1 MLTSKRRNV
10 APVIQAVR
18 IVALSA
24 VTACAPLS
32 HVDRSTGTCAVGK
45 AECDVRCEQQVDLG
59 DRAFCAEDCRRAAVA
74 CEGPRAKL
82 AGMDV
87 DRPPRVTDYG
97 PAVASRV
104 TLSDGRLESNGPNV
118 AFTGEA
124 RAVEGAWEVLPG
136 GLLRVTFALPS
147 NTREAELLVD
157 HGCAGQPCFVTASL
171 GEQALTARY
180 APPRRLPGGK
190 LHRDVWPVT
199 PLLPAPEPKAPP
211 GSTRPLSLVI
221 YNNVEAGS
229 RAPWLVGR
237 VVLYHRALAR

>member
-1 MLTSKRRNV
+1 VLTSKRRSTFWILKV
-10 APVIQAVR
+10 A
-18 IVALSA
+18 ALAA

-32 HVDRSTGTCAVGK
+32 HLDRATGTCAVGK
-45 AECDVRCEQQVDLG
+45 AECDARCERLTDLD
-59 DRAFCAEDCRRAAVA
+59 DRAFCTEDCRRASVA
-74 CEGPRAKL
+74 CEGPRARQ

-87 DRPPRVTDYG
+87 DLPPRVTDYG
-97 PAVASRV
+97 PAFASRV

-136 GLLRVTFALPS
+136 GLIRVTFALPS

-157 HGCAGQPCFVTASL
+157 HGCGGQPCFVTASL
-171 GEQALTARY
+171 GERPLTARY
-180 APPRRLPGGK
+180 APPRRVSGGK

-199 PLLPAPEPKAPP
+199 PLLPAPDPKAAE
-211 GSTRPLSLVI
+211 GTTRPLSLVI
-221 YNNVEAGS
+221 YNNAEAGS
-229 RAPWLVGR
+229 LAPWLVGR